1 MTGQYLRHCAIAR
14 GLSSMGRR
22 DGLLG
27 DLVTLYIMLP
37 KEVSRI
43 DPQIMMVSGPDDL
56 IISFVFCYASAR
68 SGTNIYIFYLNTL
81 FLVMILELSDAR

>member
-1 MTGQYLRHCAIAR
+1 
-14 GLSSMGRR
+14 MGGR

-27 DLVTLYIMLP
+27 DLVTLYTVLP

-43 DPQIMMVSGPDDL
+43 GPQIMMVSGPYDL

-68 SGTNIYIFYLNTL
+68 SGINIYVFYLYTL

>member
-27 DLVTLYIMLP
+27 DLVTLYTMLP

-43 DPQIMMVSGPDDL
+43 GPQIMMASGPYD
-56 IISFVFCYASAR
+56 
-68 SGTNIYIFYLNTL
+68 
-81 FLVMILELSDAR
+81 

>member
-43 DPQIMMVSGPDDL
+43 GPQIMMVSGPYDL
-56 IISFVFCYASAR
+56 IISFVSCYASAR
-68 SGTNIYIFYLNTL
+68 SGTNIYAFYLNTL
-81 FLVMILELSDAR
+81 FW